1 MPYGLQSQ
9 ALWCSLWLW
18 WPVLSSLFGGLWWLK
33 GTKKSTPFGVLSFL
47 ALSSL
52 RILLFAS
59 IRSNCVLVVAHCTVT
74 TVQSLQFARLRCS
87 CLLRLCSFKHLLRIL
102 VHREARSLPTLLL
115 RMLLRLISLSSYTC
129 FLVARGACAP
139 HCRYVYF
146 KAFNCSAS
154 EALRLLYSAVSIAS
168 E

>member
-1 MPYGLQSQ
+1 VPYGLQSQ

-47 ALSSL
+47 ALSS
-52 RILLFAS
+52 RVVT
-59 IRSNCVLVVAHCTVT
+59 VLVVVRYRLTIV
-74 TVQSLQFARLRCS
+74 LLPQFARLRCS

-129 FLVARGACAP
+129 FLVAWGACAP

-146 KAFNCSAS
+146 KAFSCSAS